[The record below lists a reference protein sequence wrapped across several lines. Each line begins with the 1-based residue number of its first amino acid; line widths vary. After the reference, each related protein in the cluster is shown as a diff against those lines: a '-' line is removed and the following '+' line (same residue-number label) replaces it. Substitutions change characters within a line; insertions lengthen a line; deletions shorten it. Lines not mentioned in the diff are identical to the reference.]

1 MACVG
6 VHVLAVEIIELVV
19 ALGTLVK
26 HDFARPAGLRS
37 LAGLRAE
44 HGAFDFARVDA
55 LFHEHTPIMVGRFEH
70 CGGKL
75 GRIALMFDLGHAEA
89 GTGAG
94 RLHEQRVLQ
103 SGLLHRGKHFVRLG
117 GEFGSG
123 IIIAH
128 IQRDAGSHGN
138 TGRSQQYLRIMLVH
152 ASGGSE
158 HTAANVWHVH
168 HFEQALN
175 RAILTV
181 RTMQYRKHGVHV
193 AKRSQRAVIFTSEET
208 ILAECHI
215 QHHIFGGIRLLHH
228 RQAFAHVPLAWILA
242 AYDPLAV
249 LGDSHLNGFELVSIQ
264 RAQHARRRDAGNRML
279 VGFAA
284 IHHHNALFCH
294 LCLMLHKLV
303 R

>member
-1 MACVG
+1 
-6 VHVLAVEIIELVV
+6 
-19 ALGTLVK
+19 
-26 HDFARPAGLRS
+26 
-37 LAGLRAE
+37 
-44 HGAFDFARVDA
+44 
-55 LFHEHTPIMVGRFEH
+55 
-70 CGGKL
+70 
-75 GRIALMFDLGHAEA
+75 
-89 GTGAG
+89 
-94 RLHEQRVLQ
+94 
-103 SGLLHRGKHFVRLG
+103 
-117 GEFGSG
+117 
-123 IIIAH
+123 
-128 IQRDAGSHGN
+128 
-138 TGRSQQYLRIMLVH
+138 MLVH

-158 HTAANVWHVH
+158 HTAANVRHVH

-242 AYDPLAV
+242 TYDPLAV

-279 VGFAA
+279 VALPPYITTMRCFAIFVLCSISWSVERTRAQYRLPILSVLSVFA
-284 IHHHNALFCH
+284 ISRRSYFCSPAIPRIRNIAVQYTNRTPQPTH
-294 LCLMLHKLV
+294 DEP
-303 R
+303 

>member
-1 MACVG
+1 
-6 VHVLAVEIIELVV
+6 
-19 ALGTLVK
+19 
-26 HDFARPAGLRS
+26 
-37 LAGLRAE
+37 
-44 HGAFDFARVDA
+44 
-55 LFHEHTPIMVGRFEH
+55 
-70 CGGKL
+70 
-75 GRIALMFDLGHAEA
+75 
-89 GTGAG
+89 
-94 RLHEQRVLQ
+94 
-103 SGLLHRGKHFVRLG
+103 
-117 GEFGSG
+117 
-123 IIIAH
+123 
-128 IQRDAGSHGN
+128 
-138 TGRSQQYLRIMLVH
+138 MLVH

-294 LCLMLHKLV
+294 LCLMLHQLV